1 MRCGKRHQCRSNS
14 KKFSLI
20 EADLHNLYPS
30 RTDVNKARSNYPFT
44 VIRGEQ
50 RSFGSCDF
58 EFDERA
64 RTAEPSPEARGRI
77 ARAMLYMSDE
87 YDLYLKHKAGV
98 AVTGRGT
105 ENIRLSRPSTG
116 AMVVL
121 SRLQGNQQSVY

>member
-1 MRCGKRHQCRSNS
+1 M
-14 KKFSLI
+14 I

-30 RTDVNKARSNYPFT
+30 RTEVNKARSNYPFT

-87 YDLYLKHKAGV
+87 YDLYLKKKQKSLYLAWDGKYPPDQAEHRRNERV
-98 AVTGRGT
+98 
-105 ENIRLSRPSTG
+105 EQ
-116 AMVVL
+116 
-121 SRLQGNQQSVY
+121 LQGNRNPYIDKHRD